1 MATQQELEQQV
12 IELEAALNQAA
23 VFKTMAD
30 YSLEAI
36 VLADLQAQLTY
47 ANRAAHALFKCD
59 YDRQEMVGQ
68 PGANFW
74 PEEDLPILAETVM
87 PQALAGGWRGEVR
100 QKRKDGVIFDASTM
114 IFPLGNPQGEPTG
127 LVVTIRDIS
136 ERKKAE
142 KNLREITEFQQAI
155 LDSASYAIIS
165 TTPAGIIQTFNPAAE
180 RMLGYSAQE
189 VVGKESAAI
198 FHDMS
203 EVVARAG
210 IFSEEL
216 GISIAPGFE
225 VFVARSR
232 QNLPNEYEWTYIRKD
247 GSRCPILLSVTALR
261 DAEGNI
267 TGFLGIASDI
277 TERKQTEEIISES
290 EQRLADIINFLPDAT
305 LVIDRE
311 GRAVAWNR
319 AIEEMTGVKA
329 EEMLGQGNY
338 EYALPFYRERRPILV
353 DLVFLPDD
361 EEFGQRYAH
370 IQRQGAVL
378 SAEAYAPY
386 LKGEARYLYA
396 TAAALRDSKG
406 NITGAIEVIRDITER
421 KQAEVERAYLQQEI
435 IEAQQHALKELST
448 PIIPVMDGIIVM
460 PLVGS
465 IDTMRAGEIT
475 RTLLSGISHYRAKIV
490 IIDITGVPLV
500 DSGVANSL
508 NKTIEA
514 ARLKGAR
521 TIITG
526 MSEAVAE
533 AVVDIGI
540 NWSNVTTLSDLQS
553 GLVMALNS
561 VGIKLTH

>member
-406 NITGAIEVIRDITER
+406 NIAGAIEVIRDITER